1 MEFIGFKRIHAS
13 TRASFDFAARDTFSE
28 LFGDTPVR
36 ADSEKLTLEWT
47 AQPLSGTLE
56 IVPNGPSQADLTLK
70 VWLEDSDDPRA
81 AQIPTQIEAALE
93 RVRDALE
100 AEK

>member
-1 MEFIGFKRIHAS
+1 MEFIGSERIHAP
-13 TRASFDFAARDTFSE
+13 AQKSFEYVARDNFPE
-28 LFGDTPVR
+28 LFGDAPAR

-47 AQPLSGTLE
+47 AQNLSGTLK
-56 IVPNGPSQADLTLK
+56 VVSNGPSQADLTLK
-70 VWLEDSDDPRA
+70 IRLETSDDARA
-81 AQIPTQIEAALE
+81 AQIPALMEAALE

>member
-1 MEFIGFKRIHAS
+1 MEFISSKRIHAS
-13 TRASFDFAARDTFSE
+13 AQKSFEYAARDPFPE
-28 LFGDTPVR
+28 LFGDASAR
-36 ADSEKLTLEWT
+36 ADAEKLTLEWT

-56 IVPNGPSQADLTLK
+56 VVPNGPSQADLTLK
-70 VWLEDSDDPRA
+70 IRLEAADDARA
-81 AQIPTQIEAALE
+81 AQLPALMEAALE